1 MKIRHS
7 NIKAAKDAVSNNQ
20 WVVVNIEYKL
30 NNLVR
35 LVPVKLDTT
44 MDKEFTGWAWGERLH
59 TYDTSQIVYEAKD
72 EADALN
78 FIHSN
83 AKTRVKDIFSAE
95 DLGNE
100 VELDHPDQEFDSAD
114 TSINS
119 NKLPAVYR
127 MITIPEGTTGVD
139 FGGGRFDNAVEHIK
153 DLGATLCVYD
163 PYNRSAEHNREV
175 IKALRANGGAD
186 WAINSNVLNVI
197 KEGAA
202 RKAVLE
208 NIAKITKSGAPIY
221 ITVYEGRGDG
231 KDGPTKAGYQL
242 NRKTADYLEEIQE
255 VFPDAVRKGKL
266 IIAHN
271 NASVNSA
278 SNIESLSKLSP
289 SNLEDSI
296 RNTIMNIKN
305 SVVSDYAQSGEFY
318 TQGNQTFFSIPVPQY
333 ADMTDY
339 NRYTKEIQAA
349 LPNVTV
355 IDNSYEN
362 EILLDITRMIKY
374 SHKYVNT
381 TKCICSS
388 QLLNTNNLINELINI
403 NRLKDEIE
411 AKVHEVMIEPPF
423 GFLPDEVDE
432 YSVVEVTEEDGRI
445 KAEVRAE
452 LDYDGL
458 FELCEA
464 LNPIVEKY
472 DADAYFEPVEPGIAD
487 AYVENNNTSTAV
499 NSSSFINQYGEHHDY
514 VSRGGRKFS
523 VYYNEIDNSPEADAH
538 KMWEDFKAQVSMI
551 SPYDDADYV
560 WANIKNGNIFI
571 MKGNKAIDNS
581 YYMDADDMDVENG
594 EWCDAIIEQAIDNIS
609 EINDNIEPRII
620 HDSTEVTKSTVEASS
635 YYDPSDVDDFFN
647 SFLPEDDEVTADG
660 TFDYEGEEYVWVG
673 SRSDTIHLDF
683 DNWCVWEAIKVE
695 DATKQYENGTDA
707 DSWYFVVDTDTGF
720 IDWGPCDTLKEARD
734 FLNSKVDDWNEEVNS
749 ASNPATNNKP
759 VNASWY
765 DVPERDLNPPEYPEP
780 DETVE
785 DIGEVDFDLDC
796 NIIMDSD
803 GYWEYENNDYSFV
816 KSDPKEEYWYSNE
829 YNIPFEYDPVTIVED
844 LDELLI
850 PLLPAEAGKYHIEGY
865 VDMIYQ
871 LEDIDIY
878 RKWYGEDDYDEDF
891 DTDHMVK
898 HFDANESR
906 IKNFKW
912 TKID

>member
-1 MKIRHS
+1 MKIKHL
-7 NIKAAKDAVSNNQ
+7 NIKAA
-20 WVVVNIEYKL
+20 E
-30 NNLVR
+30 
-35 LVPVKLDTT
+35 
-44 MDKEFTGWAWGERLH
+44 
-59 TYDTSQIVYEAKD
+59 
-72 EADALN
+72 EADN
-78 FIHSN
+78 Q
-83 AKTRVKDIFSAE
+83 
-95 DLGNE
+95 
-100 VELDHPDQEFDSAD
+100 VELDHPEQEFDSAD

-127 MITIPEGTTGVD
+127 MIKIPEGTTGID
-139 FGGGRFDNAVEHIK
+139 FGGGKFDNAVEYIR

-175 IKALRANGGAD
+175 IKSLRANGGAD

-208 NIAKITKSGAPIY
+208 NISRITKSGAPIY

-271 NASVNSA
+271 SRSINSA
-278 SNIESLSKLSP
+278 TAINAASLW
-289 SNLEDSI
+289 
-296 RNTIMNIKN
+296 M
-305 SVVSDYAQSGEFY
+305 G
-318 TQGNQTFFSIPVPQY
+318 
-333 ADMTDY
+333 
-339 NRYTKEIQAA
+339 
-349 LPNVTV
+349 
-355 IDNSYEN
+355 
-362 EILLDITRMIKY
+362 
-374 SHKYVNT
+374 KYVTPDNQIH
-381 TKCICSS
+381 KVYFEY
-388 QLLNTNNLINELINI
+388 NTNSFYKAEKEFKAIIPEPYVKCRLLGSGGVSEKL
-403 NRLKDEIE
+403 LKDDGFKFISPRSINSATDLSSLQQIQSELN
-411 AKVHEVMIEPPF
+411 KKLHEVMTELPF

-452 LDYDGL
+452 LDYDEL

-472 DADAYFEPVEPGIAD
+472 DADAYFELVEPGIAD
-487 AYVENNNTSTAV
+487 AYIELSSTPTAV
-499 NSSSFINQYGEHHDY
+499 NSSSFINKYGEHHDY
-514 VSRGGRKFS
+514 ISRGGRKFS

-571 MKGNKAIDNS
+571 MQGNKAIDNS
-581 YYMDADDMDVENG
+581 YYMDADDMDIENG

-609 EINDNIEPRII
+609 GINDNIEPRII

-647 SFLPEDDEVTADG
+647 DFLPEDDEVVTDG
-660 TFDYEGEEYVWVG
+660 TFDYEGEEYVWIG
-673 SRSDTIHLDF
+673 PRSDTIHLDF
-683 DNWCVWEAIKVE
+683 DNWCVWEAVKAE
-695 DATKQYENGTDA
+695 DATKQYEKGTDA

-734 FLNSKVDDWNEEVNS
+734 FLNSKVGDWNEEVNS
-749 ASNPATNNKP
+749 STKPSKKNKA

-780 DETVE
+780 DEEVE
-785 DIGEVDFDLDC
+785 DVGEVEFDLDC

-844 LDELLI
+844 LDELLT
-850 PLLPAEAGKYHIEGY
+850 PLLPAEAGKYHLEGY
-865 VDMIYQ
+865 VDMIYKLQ
-871 LEDIDIY
+871 EIDIY
-878 RKWYGEDDYDEDF
+878 RKWYREDDYDEDI
-891 DTDHMVK
+891 DTDHMTK
-898 HFDANESR
+898 YFDSNESR